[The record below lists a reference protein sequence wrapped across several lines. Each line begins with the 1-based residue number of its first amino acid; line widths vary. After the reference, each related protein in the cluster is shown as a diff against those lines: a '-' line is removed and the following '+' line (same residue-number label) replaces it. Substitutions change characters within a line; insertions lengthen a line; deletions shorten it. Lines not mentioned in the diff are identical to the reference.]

1 MDGCDIMKYICGEC
15 TYHYCGKC
23 KLVEDNS
30 DPLDDCCSEFKVF
43 NKHLYRYIKE
53 GGEICQ

>member
-1 MDGCDIMKYICGEC
+1 MKYICGEC

-30 DPLDDCCSEFKVF
+30 DPLDDCCSEFKKF

-53 GGEICQ
+53 GGAICL